1 MKQYRLSEL
10 ACALDAT
17 VTGDDNILIT
27 SIATLKSAQSGQISF
42 LSNPKYRPQLLD
54 SQASAYLLREQDL
67 EGFSGNAIVV
77 KDPYVSY
84 AILAQLLDSTPL
96 PSDSIHPT
104 AVIAPSATIGN
115 NVCIGANT
123 VIEADVV
130 IGDNCYLGPNGFV
143 GQATTIGNGTKTW
156 ANVSIYHGV
165 IIGSDCL
172 LHSGCVIGSDGFGF
186 APNNGQW
193 YKIPQTGGVILGSR
207 VEIGANTT
215 IDRGALDSTEIGDG
229 CILDNQV
236 HIGHNV
242 VLGKHCAVAANS
254 AFAGSSNI
262 GDHVIIGGAC
272 AISGHLTIVNE
283 VTITGMSMVI
293 KSIDTAGVYSSG
305 MPAQSNREWR
315 KNGARYRQLDA
326 MAKRLKQVENQLKAD
341 SSRHDI

>member
-1 MKQYRLSEL
+1 MKQYCLSEL
-10 ACALDAT
+10 ASVLGAS
-17 VTGDDNILIT
+17 VVGDENILVT

-42 LSNPKYRPQLLD
+42 LSNPKYRSQLLE
-54 SQASAYLLREQDL
+54 SQASAFLLREQDL
-67 EGFSGNAIVV
+67 EGFDGNAIVV
-77 KDPYVSY
+77 NDPYVAY
-84 AILAQLLDSTPL
+84 AIIAQTLDSTPL
-96 PSDSIHPT
+96 PSDTIHST
-104 AVIAPSATIGN
+104 AVISARAKLGN

-123 VIEADVV
+123 VIEDDAV
-130 IGDNCYLGPNGFV
+130 IGDDCHIGANNFV
-143 GQATTIGNGTKTW
+143 GKGATIGSRTNTW
-156 ANVSIYHGV
+156 ANVSIYHHV
-165 IIGSDCL
+165 MIGSDCL

-193 YKIPQTGGVILGSR
+193 YKIPQTGSVTLGNR

-215 IDRGALDSTEIGDG
+215 IDRGALDNTSIGDG
-229 CILDNQV
+229 CIIDNQV

-242 VLGKHCAVAANS
+242 VMGKHCAVAANA
-254 AFAGSSNI
+254 AFAGSSLI
-262 GDHVIIGGAC
+262 GDNCIFGGAC
-272 AISGHLTIVNE
+272 AISGHLTLVND

-341 SSRHDI
+341 